1 MINEKRWCYSWFQ
14 GASPGAGTTKA
25 ALQKDAKWIA
35 GDPITVAFMAGDD
48 TLKRRVTEVAQRWV
62 AAGMANLRLVFN
74 DAPDADVRI
83 AFRAGDGSWTTVGT
97 TCRKVA
103 KDEPTMNFGWI
114 DANSSEEDLRSVVL
128 HEFGHAMGL
137 IHEHQNPVAGIHWNR
152 EAVIRELSGP
162 PNKWSVQEIEFNV
175 LTPAS
180 PSDVTATAMDKDSIM
195 MYPIPK
201 TWTTDG
207 FSAGFNSNLS
217 DADQKFIRRQYT

>member
-1 MINEKRWCYSWFQ
+1 
-14 GASPGAGTTKA
+14 
-25 ALQKDAKWIA
+25 
-35 GDPITVAFMAGDD
+35 
-48 TLKRRVTEVAQRWV
+48 
-62 AAGMANLRLVFN
+62 
-74 DAPDADVRI
+74 
-83 AFRAGDGSWTTVGT
+83 
-97 TCRKVA
+97 
-103 KDEPTMNFGWI
+103 
-114 DANSSEEDLRSVVL
+114 VVL